1 MKIRRA
7 TEADLPAIVSIL
19 AGDTLGKTR
28 EDDSP
33 VMSDAYQR
41 AFRIISGE
49 KNQTILVAETEEG
62 EITGTLQLTFI
73 QYLTYKGGLRAQAE
87 AVFVKSN
94 HRGKGIGT
102 MLMKEAEKISRERG
116 AHLIQLTTD
125 KRRPDAKRF
134 YEKLGYTASHEGMKL
149 HFKDLKPGS

>member
-1 MKIRRA
+1 MIIRRA
-7 TEADLPAIVSIL
+7 RESDLPAIVRIL
-19 AGDTLGKTR
+19 AGDTLGMTR

-33 VMSDAYQR
+33 ALSGAYLR
-41 AFRIISGE
+41 AFRTISAD
-49 KNQTILVAETEEG
+49 KNQTILVAETDEG
-62 EITGTLQLTFI
+62 EISGTLQLTFI

-87 AVFVKSN
+87 AVFVKSD

-102 MLMKEAEKISRERG
+102 MLMNEAEKIARERG

-134 YEKLGYTASHEGMKL
+134 YEKLGYTASHEGMKM
-149 HFKDLKPGS
+149 HFKDLNSGN

>member
-1 MKIRRA
+1 MNIRRA

-19 AGDTLGKTR
+19 AGDTLGRTR
-28 EDDSP
+28 EDDSRATK
-33 VMSDAYQR
+33 DAYLK
-41 AFRIISGE
+41 AFRIISAE

-62 EITGTLQLTFI
+62 EIAGTLQLTFI

-87 AVFVKSN
+87 AVFVKSD

-102 MLMKEAEKISRERG
+102 MLMKEAEKIARERG

-149 HFKDLKPGS
+149 HFKDLNSGN